1 MIGSWRQLPS
11 LVTPA
16 HMNLVRMAQR
26 VQEVTEAN
34 QINKVAVEKMVRYPS
49 GAHLPIQTPSK
60 QFPAPSTH
68 RYELNFREY
77 FSYFSYNIDSD
88 LISTIKQTVKT
99 WRNRPLTIIDPASH
113 WSDTF
118 TWRVQEYWTVM
129 KMFEN
134 ADSPG
139 VAQQSQVMHPL
150 HSISQAQIN
159 YARTLR
165 KSEFFDEAANELSM

>member
-1 MIGSWRQLPS
+1 MKNIEFFG
-11 LVTPA
+11 
-16 HMNLVRMAQR
+16 
-26 VQEVTEAN
+26 
-34 QINKVAVEKMVRYPS
+34 
-49 GAHLPIQTPSK
+49 
-60 QFPAPSTH
+60 
-68 RYELNFREY
+68 Y
-77 FSYFSYNIDSD
+77 FSYTIDSD

-165 KSEFFDEAANELSM
+165 KSELYDEAAHELSM